1 MSAENRAILIKLEG
15 RRFEDAGRIEHGRG
29 TLDIV
34 CTDQVR
40 LKLPAQRRMHREYFG
55 M

>member
-29 TLDIV
+29 MWILDV
-34 CTDQVR
+34 QT
-40 LKLPAQRRMHREYFG
+40 KSG
-55 M
+55 